1 MNDAMT
7 TESLPS
13 PTTRHSGFTDSLK
26 RQLSSALPKT
36 YYGLSG
42 YQIRDTEIRRS
53 DSASRGVVCRKSS

>member
-13 PTTRHSGFTDSLK
+13 PTARHSGFTDSLK

-36 YYGLSG
+36 YYGL
-42 YQIRDTEIRRS
+42 RLPNP
-53 DSASRGVVCRKSS
+53 